1 MYYNIFL
8 FASICDK
15 LIEIGEFDKY
25 CYIDRRWTKWV
36 ARPAP
41 AGGTGR
47 RNGHGDA
54 YCPRADANGTKRTE
68 FLSEMGRP
76 AGDAL
81 TRVVRAFVK
90 AHF

>member
-15 LIEIGEFDKY
+15 LIEMGEFGKY
-25 CYIDRRWTKWV
+25 CYIGRRRTKWV
-36 ARPAP
+36 ARPLGAP
-41 AGGTGR
+41 AGA
-47 RNGHGDA
+47 NGHGDA
-54 YCPRADANGTKRTE
+54 NRPRADANGPKRTE

-81 TRVVRAFVK
+81 NEYCSLFAKT
-90 AHF
+90 